1 VRSKE
6 FTCRHCGK
14 RFPKTLGAGL
24 CCGDDC
30 QTEYA
35 KHAETISDQLS
46 AAGFEQSSEAPN
58 MWSKD
63 NVSITIE
70 EVKHVGLDEAI
81 RKHGAVVQELS
92 NSQ

>member
-1 VRSKE
+1 MKRDLS
-6 FTCRHCGK
+6 CRGCGDIFG
-14 RFPKTLGAGL
+14 RTPGAGL
-24 CCGDDC
+24 FCDADCEAEHIEQLKSICG
-30 QTEYA
+30 
-35 KHAETISDQLS
+35 QLVE
-46 AAGFEQSSEAPN
+46 AGFIQSEEAPN

-81 RKHGAVVQELS
+81 RRHGAVVQELS